1 MASRAYY
8 SATLVAVR
16 HLYILGRQLGL
27 LNQSRPRGFDS
38 ETKRFRRVPSRR
50 TSKRRIFSQ
59 FLVFRLGARRTYGAG
74 FLFEPKRKTILL
86 RAVNELRT
94 QRWVIPNGF
103 IVRNLLFGRQAS
115 SPCTRPKW
123 ELPHVQNMWKPCGML
138 ALTGF
143 SAALYVCKVSRT
155 VGFAFVRVRLD

>member
-27 LNQSRPRGFDS
+27 LNQFRPRDFDS
-38 ETKRFRRVPSRR
+38 ETERFRRVPSRR

-59 FLVFRLGARRTYGAG
+59 FLVFRLGVRRKFGAWVSIRAKAEDHTVARC
-74 FLFEPKRKTILL
+74 KRAPHSKVCHSE
-86 RAVNELRT
+86 RFYREGSA
-94 QRWVIPNGF
+94 
-103 IVRNLLFGRQAS
+103 FGRQAS
-115 SPCTRPKW
+115 SPGRVPNRNF
-123 ELPHVQNMWKPCGML
+123 HRVQNMWKACGML
-138 ALTGF
+138 RLTGF
-143 SAALYVCKVSRT
+143 SAALYGCKVSRT

>member
-16 HLYILGRQLGL
+16 HLYVLGRQLGL

-59 FLVFRLGARRTYGAG
+59 FLVFRLGVRRRFGAG

-94 QRWVIPNGF
+94 QRFVIPNGF
-103 IVRNLLFGRQAS
+103 IVRDLLLGGRRALLDAS
-115 SPCTRPKW
+115 QIGLSPCAK
-123 ELPHVQNMWKPCGML
+123 HVESLWDVEVDRI
-138 ALTGF
+138 F
-143 SAALYVCKVSRT
+143 RRT
-155 VGFAFVRVRLD
+155 VCL

>member
-38 ETKRFRRVPSRR
+38 ETRRFRRVPSRR

-59 FLVFRLGARRTYGAG
+59 FLVFRLGLRRKFGAWVSIRAKAEDHTVACCKRAPHSKVGHSERFYRQESAFWAAGQLSLHASQMGTSPCAKHVETLWDVGVDRIFRRT
-74 FLFEPKRKTILL
+74 
-86 RAVNELRT
+86 
-94 QRWVIPNGF
+94 
-103 IVRNLLFGRQAS
+103 
-115 SPCTRPKW
+115 
-123 ELPHVQNMWKPCGML
+123 
-138 ALTGF
+138 
-143 SAALYVCKVSRT
+143 VC
-155 VGFAFVRVRLD
+155 L